1 MAPEG
6 GELARSCAPATHN
19 RVPRLH
25 TQTRPEAYSLAVE
38 SVSSLSRAPRLTCFR
53 CTYIHADGTVSD
65 VYSSIRITYM
75 HSGT

>member
-38 SVSSLSRAPRLTCFR
+38 SVNSLSRAR
-53 CTYIHADGTVSD
+53 YG
-65 VYSSIRITYM
+65 
-75 HSGT
+75 